1 LVAVLASTDGDRKPA
16 GEPPVPTDRIQRWLY
31 QGRRQQ
37 RRLLPKHRTT
47 AALVGIA
54 VTALLIILGLTVY
67 GSTRDRAVVLPETP
81 PRPPAVTLTS
91 TIGPSLDPSADAS
104 GTAGSETAPP
114 APPTGPAA
122 TPTGV
127 PAPRPAP
134 PAPTRPPPR
143 RVTIPTTF
151 FEAESAANTLTG
163 TARTHSEQNASGGLT
178 IGNLGRGNANALR
191 FNGLTVPQAGTY
203 TLTVFYISGDENRNA
218 VISVNGSGSTVLF
231 PSTGDWDTIGSLT
244 TRINLRAGANS
255 VTFTNAAGPA
265 PDIDQIRLSN

>member
-1 LVAVLASTDGDRKPA
+1 LVAVLASTDGDHKPA

-37 RRLLPKHRTT
+37 RRLFPKHRTA
-47 AALVGIA
+47 AALVGVA
-54 VTALLIILGLTVY
+54 VAALLIILGLTVY

-81 PRPPAVTLTS
+81 PRPPTVTLTA
-91 TIGPSLDPSADAS
+91 TIGPSLDPTSDAS
-104 GTAGSETAPP
+104 APGESAPP
-114 APPTGPAA
+114 APPTGPAQ
-122 TPTGV
+122 TPTAA

-134 PAPTRPPPR
+134 TRPAPPR
-143 RVTIPTTF
+143 RVNIPTTF

-163 TARTHSEQNASGGLT
+163 TAKTHSEENASGGLT

-191 FNGLTVPQAGTY
+191 INGLTVPQAGTY

-218 VISVNGSGSTVLF
+218 FVSVNGSGSTVLF

-265 PDIDQIRLSN
+265 PDIDRIRLSN